1 MYVIY
6 VISQR
11 HLYRLLECGPCVVIG
26 DRDKSDNTPA
36 AALATAHILHM
47 KLQNSRNSN
56 IWNFNTITLYGDVDI
71 ISISFTIS
79 PFKKKYYIV
88 YARSLSFHS
97 HAYTYTHT
105 DMYTFYFGLHFLYTA
120 VQYWLFN
127 SKSKDYL
134 HAWMHRKAHK
144 HKNRYV
150 PFKIWKELGCKEIH
164 TLTHTCTRIKV
175 SETATSLQNT
185 AQKKRTIKLWKKN
198 PCTHTYRQML
208 GMYFVYD
215 RF

>member
-79 PFKKKYYIV
+79 PFKKNTIQCMH
-88 YARSLSFHS
+88 ALFHS
-97 HAYTYTHT
+97 I
-105 DMYTFYFGLHFLYTA
+105 L
-120 VQYWLFN
+120 
-127 SKSKDYL
+127 
-134 HAWMHRKAHK
+134 
-144 HKNRYV
+144 
-150 PFKIWKELGCKEIH
+150 
-164 TLTHTCTRIKV
+164 TLTHTHTQTCTLFISVYIFYTLLFSTGYSIPNLKIIYMHECTERHTNIRTDMFLLKY
-175 SETATSLQNT
+175 EKSLDARKYT
-185 AQKKRTIKLWKKN
+185 HSHIHAQE
-198 PCTHTYRQML
+198 
-208 GMYFVYD
+208 
-215 RF
+215 